1 MINVSTLFHFFWVFF
16 HISVPRTFATE
27 KFINHYLSILSMKI
41 LNFWTV
47 ALMALSFSTTFV
59 SCGDDNDINLAKEI
73 AGTYNGY
80 SVGECD
86 LFSDYLLGDQ
96 SSATITGNEDGSIN
110 LVYKSGSGDFRLNN
124 LKLSSKSFS
133 GSGEVVMSMGSG
145 TGSSYNYTLE
155 GSVNES
161 KVLTLKTNV
170 DIPTPMG
177 EMEIVFMQGET
188 PITYNIAATYQYN
201 SSLSISVGDT
211 SYGTTDECKAVIK
224 RVSDTT
230 VDITLSGF
238 ANLSGA
244 GGHMS
249 LGNFTISGVN
259 VTAGA
264 NGTYSLSLGEYE
276 STDSNGKAITG
287 ESLSGTIAADGTAT
301 INTDF
306 KPGSMPIAISTVFTG
321 SDTASAK

>member
-1 MINVSTLFHFFWVFF
+1 M
-16 HISVPRTFATE
+16 
-27 KFINHYLSILSMKI
+27 
-41 LNFWTV
+41 
-47 ALMALSFSTTFV
+47 
-59 SCGDDNDINLAKEI
+59 
-73 AGTYNGY
+73 
-80 SVGECD
+80 
-86 LFSDYLLGDQ
+86 
-96 SSATITGNEDGSIN
+96 
-110 LVYKSGSGDFRLNN
+110 
-124 LKLSSKSFS
+124 
-133 GSGEVVMSMGSG
+133 
-145 TGSSYNYTLE
+145 
-155 GSVNES
+155 
-161 KVLTLKTNV
+161 KTNV

-259 VTAGA
+259 VTSGA

-321 SDTASAK
+321 SDTASAE

>member
-1 MINVSTLFHFFWVFF
+1 M
-16 HISVPRTFATE
+16 
-27 KFINHYLSILSMKI
+27 
-41 LNFWTV
+41 
-47 ALMALSFSTTFV
+47 
-59 SCGDDNDINLAKEI
+59 
-73 AGTYNGY
+73 
-80 SVGECD
+80 
-86 LFSDYLLGDQ
+86 
-96 SSATITGNEDGSIN
+96 
-110 LVYKSGSGDFRLNN
+110 
-124 LKLSSKSFS
+124 
-133 GSGEVVMSMGSG
+133 
-145 TGSSYNYTLE
+145 
-155 GSVNES
+155 
-161 KVLTLKTNV
+161 LTLKTNV
-170 DIPTPMG
+170 DIPTPIG

-259 VTAGA
+259 VTEQTEPIHSAW
-264 NGTYSLSLGEYE
+264 GEYE

-321 SDTASAK
+321 SDTASAE

>member
-86 LFSDYLLGDQ
+86 MFSDYLLGDQ

-110 LVYKSGSGDFRLNN
+110 LVYK
-124 LKLSSKSFS
+124 S

-170 DIPTPMG
+170 DIPTPIG

-321 SDTASAK
+321 SDTASAE

>member
-86 LFSDYLLGDQ
+86 MFSDY
-96 SSATITGNEDGSIN
+96 

-321 SDTASAK
+321 SDTASAE

>member
-1 MINVSTLFHFFWVFF
+1 MNV
-16 HISVPRTFATE
+16 
-27 KFINHYLSILSMKI
+27 K
-41 LNFWTV
+41 
-47 ALMALSFSTTFV
+47 
-59 SCGDDNDINLAKEI
+59 
-73 AGTYNGY
+73 
-80 SVGECD
+80 
-86 LFSDYLLGDQ
+86 LL
-96 SSATITGNEDGSIN
+96 
-110 LVYKSGSGDFRLNN
+110 
-124 LKLSSKSFS
+124 
-133 GSGEVVMSMGSG
+133 
-145 TGSSYNYTLE
+145 
-155 GSVNES
+155 
-161 KVLTLKTNV
+161 
-170 DIPTPMG
+170 
-177 EMEIVFMQGET
+177 
-188 PITYNIAATYQYN
+188 
-201 SSLSISVGDT
+201 
-211 SYGTTDECKAVIK
+211 
-224 RVSDTT
+224 SDTT

-321 SDTASAK
+321 SDTASAE

>member
-47 ALMALSFSTTFV
+47 ALMALSFSTTFL
-59 SCGDDNDINLAKEI
+59 SC
-73 AGTYNGY
+73 
-80 SVGECD
+80 
-86 LFSDYLLGDQ
+86 
-96 SSATITGNEDGSIN
+96 GNEDGSIN

-170 DIPTPMG
+170 DIPTPIG

-321 SDTASAK
+321 SDTASAE

>member
-1 MINVSTLFHFFWVFF
+1 
-16 HISVPRTFATE
+16 
-27 KFINHYLSILSMKI
+27 MKI
-41 LNFWTV
+41 
-47 ALMALSFSTTFV
+47 
-59 SCGDDNDINLAKEI
+59 G
-73 AGTYNGY
+73 
-80 SVGECD
+80 
-86 LFSDYLLGDQ
+86 
-96 SSATITGNEDGSIN
+96 
-110 LVYKSGSGDFRLNN
+110 R
-124 LKLSSKSFS
+124 
-133 GSGEVVMSMGSG
+133 VMSMVSG

-170 DIPTPMG
+170 DIPTPIG

-321 SDTASAK
+321 SDTASAE

>member
-1 MINVSTLFHFFWVFF
+1 M
-16 HISVPRTFATE
+16 
-27 KFINHYLSILSMKI
+27 
-41 LNFWTV
+41 
-47 ALMALSFSTTFV
+47 
-59 SCGDDNDINLAKEI
+59 
-73 AGTYNGY
+73 
-80 SVGECD
+80 
-86 LFSDYLLGDQ
+86 
-96 SSATITGNEDGSIN
+96 
-110 LVYKSGSGDFRLNN
+110 
-124 LKLSSKSFS
+124 
-133 GSGEVVMSMGSG
+133 
-145 TGSSYNYTLE
+145 
-155 GSVNES
+155 
-161 KVLTLKTNV
+161 LTLKTNV
-170 DIPTPMG
+170 DIPTPIG